1 VDNLHDTLKMDGLG
15 SLARLI
21 IEEELKVPP
30 KQSTSFRLSDEALCL
45 IRELSES
52 LGLSQAA
59 VVEMAVRKL
68 AREEKG

>member
-1 VDNLHDTLKMDGLG
+1 MPT
-15 SLARLI
+15 
-21 IEEELKVPP
+21 